1 MDRNVESHF
10 QELPKAKVQRSI
22 FRQPHDIKT
31 SFNAGELIPFLCKEV
46 LPGDTFQPVTA
57 KVVRCQTMLTPIMD
71 NMYLDTYY
79 FFVPNRIIWKHWN
92 EFCGENTK
100 SAWAP
105 ETKYK
110 IPAIKPILWRP
121 YKDVDPA
128 GGVDDTSVEKFSGV
142 TSPTGIC
149 GFPQYSIG
157 DYLGYPTKIGA
168 DTGDIGKEGDHWKDT
183 TVRFSALPFRAY
195 AKVCDHFFR
204 DENITDPLLIPDDDG
219 DVTCATMDTN
229 YISGVALGG
238 KPFKVSKYHDYFTS
252 CLPAAQKG
260 DPVSIP
266 ISVDF
271 NIPMSPVVT
280 SKYIN
285 MNYSSPDAPAV
296 SNNLYNPSGVGV
308 PLVLSGLRG
317 LHDSAGNS
325 WVVPDGRKVG
335 ALNRDHNSTPLETM
349 RDDDASA
356 GAVSGGQIPSNWQF
370 AKYSDA
376 VLSFEGIDHTLPVP
390 LNLVALG
397 QTGSAESTSFD
408 INQFRLAYV
417 TQCFLERL
425 ARGGSRYGELIL
437 SLFGVSNPDSRLQD
451 PEYLGGN
458 RCPIEVEEVV
468 NTAQTSQDFLGDV
481 GAKCQTNDVHADFI
495 KSFTEHG
502 ILLGLM
508 CIRYDHSY
516 CQGINRSFTRE
527 DFLDFY
533 NPVFA
538 NLGEMPVY
546 KHQMYASPSTLTA
559 DEKGIPP
566 VFGYQE
572 AWADYRFSP
581 NLCTAEM
588 RPNADQTLSQW
599 HLAEVYDKPP
609 TLSDEW
615 IREDAKVIDR
625 VIAVDS
631 SVANQF
637 WADIFVQLTV
647 TRAMPMFSI
656 PGLEPR
662 F

>member
-22 FRQPHDIKT
+22 FRQPHDVKT

-46 LPGDTFQPVTA
+46 LPGDTFQAVTA

-79 FFVPNRIIWKHWN
+79 FFVPYRIIWKHWK

-105 ETKYK
+105 TTKYK
-110 IPAIKPILWRP
+110 IPAIKPILWRA

-128 GGVDDTSVEKFSGV
+128 GGVDDTAVEKFSGV
-142 TSPTGIC
+142 SAPTGIC

-168 DTGDIGKEGDHWKDT
+168 DTGEIGKEGEHWKYT

-204 DENITDPLLIPDDDG
+204 DENVTDPLLIPDDDG
-219 DVTCATMDTN
+219 DVTCATMDTS
-229 YISGVALGG
+229 YVSGVALAG

-252 CLPAAQKG
+252 CLPSAQKG

-266 ISVDF
+266 LDGVAVPLPTISW
-271 NIPMSPVVT
+271 IPDLSDHGMST
-280 SKYIN
+280 
-285 MNYSSPDAPAV
+285 
-296 SNNLYNPSGVGV
+296 
-308 PLVLSGLRG
+308 PLVLTRVTVPTTEEGEVSDSDIKTAGTLGAFPNPQTSGVKPAKEALDTNVTFNKG
-317 LHDSAGNS
+317 LTLGSPVGR
-325 WVVPDGRKVG
+325 VPDMDSFVPY
-335 ALNRDHNSTPLETM
+335 A
-349 RDDDASA
+349 
-356 GAVSGGQIPSNWQF
+356 F
-370 AKYSDA
+370 A
-376 VLSFEGIDHTLPVP
+376 
-390 LNLVALG
+390 NLGV
-397 QTGSAESTSFD
+397 QSSME
-408 INQFRLAYV
+408 INAFRLAYV

-425 ARGGSRYGELIL
+425 ARGGSRYGELVL

-458 RCPIEVEEVV
+458 RCPIQVEEVV

-481 GAKCQTNDVHADFI
+481 GAKCQTNDVNSDFI

-508 CIRYDHSY
+508 CVRYDHSY

-538 NLGEMPVY
+538 NLGEMPVF
-546 KHQMYASPSTLTA
+546 KHQLYASPSTLTA
-559 DEKGIPP
+559 DPKGIPP

>member
-22 FRQPHDIKT
+22 FRQPHDVKT

-79 FFVPNRIIWKHWN
+79 FFVPNRIIWSHWK
-92 EFCGENTK
+92 EFCGENTQ

-105 ETKYK
+105 TTKYK
-110 IPAIKPILWRP
+110 IPAIKPILWRE
-121 YKDVDPA
+121 YKDSDPA
-128 GGVDDTSVEKFSGV
+128 GGVDDTSVEKFKDV
-142 TSPTGIC
+142 TAPTGIC

-168 DTGDIGKEGDHWKDT
+168 DSGVIGNEGDHWKDT

-204 DENITDPLLIPDDDG
+204 DENLTDPLLIPDDDG
-219 DVTCATMDTN
+219 DVTCATMDTS
-229 YISGVALGG
+229 YVSGVARGG

-252 CLPAAQKG
+252 CLPSAQKG

-266 ISVDF
+266 IDVPAFAGGNFPVTTNNNYTLPDMPV
-271 NIPMSPVVT
+271 IPMYFGTAYGVSSDPANFVPGTLQALTKSNSNNNAQFVNRGYSGNYPVVP
-280 SKYIN
+280 IN
-285 MNYSSPDAPAV
+285 
-296 SNNLYNPSGVGV
+296 
-308 PLVLSGLRG
+308 
-317 LHDSAGNS
+317 
-325 WVVPDGRKVG
+325 
-335 ALNRDHNSTPLETM
+335 LET
-349 RDDDASA
+349 
-356 GAVSGGQIPSNWQF
+356 VIPHMDPINQ
-370 AKYSDA
+370 A
-376 VLSFEGIDHTLPVP
+376 
-390 LNLVALG
+390 
-397 QTGSAESTSFD
+397 SFD

-417 TQCFLERL
+417 TQAFLERL
-425 ARGGSRYGELIL
+425 ARGGSRYGELVL

-458 RCPIEVEEVV
+458 RCPIQVEEIV

-546 KHQMYASPSTLTA
+546 KHQLYASPSTLTA

-599 HLAEVYDKPP
+599 HLAEVYDTPP

-625 VIAVDS
+625 VIAVSS

>member
-22 FRQPHDIKT
+22 FHQPHDVKT

-46 LPGDTFQPVTA
+46 LPGDTFQAVSA

-92 EFCGENTK
+92 EFCGENTQ
-100 SAWAP
+100 SPWAP
-105 ETKYK
+105 TTQYK
-110 IPAIKPILWRP
+110 IPAIKPILWRA
-121 YKDVDPA
+121 YKDTDPA
-128 GGVDDTSVEKFSGV
+128 GGVDDTKVEKFAGV
-142 TSPTGIC
+142 TAPTGIC

-157 DYLGYPTKIGA
+157 DYFGYPTKIGA
-168 DTGDIGKEGDHWKDT
+168 DTGVIGKEGDHWKDT

-204 DENITDPLLIPDDDG
+204 DENLSDPLLIPDDDG
-219 DVTCATMDTN
+219 DVTCATMDTS
-229 YISGVALGG
+229 YVSGVALGG
-238 KPFKVSKYHDYFTS
+238 KPFRVSKYHDYFTS

-260 DPVSIP
+260 DPVQIP
-266 ISVDF
+266 IDVSLDV
-271 NIPMSPVVT
+271 PMMPVVT
-280 SKYIN
+280 SRFVNSQFNSPTTRPDGVTPGSPSNVVAPLFFSGIN
-285 MNYSSPDAPAV
+285 RLTRSSDGKSSWTISFPEKA
-296 SNNLYNPSGVGV
+296 VGV
-308 PLVLSGLRG
+308 S
-317 LHDSAGNS
+317 
-325 WVVPDGRKVG
+325 
-335 ALNRDHNSTPLETM
+335 
-349 RDDDASA
+349 
-356 GAVSGGQIPSNWQF
+356 
-370 AKYSDA
+370 SD
-376 VLSFEGIDHTLPVP
+376 VTKDHTYTGNPLSAISEDGSVLTYFDPTAVDPSSGKYPSVP

-397 QTGSAESTSFD
+397 NHVSAAADSID

-417 TQCFLERL
+417 TQCFLEKL
-425 ARGGSRYGELIL
+425 ARGGSRYGELVL

-451 PEYLGGN
+451 PEYLGGS

-481 GAKCQTNDVHADFI
+481 GAKCQTNDVHSDFI

-546 KHQMYASPSTLTA
+546 KHQLYASPSTLTA
-559 DEKGIPP
+559 DDKGIPP

-588 RPNADQTLSQW
+588 RPNADQTLAQW

-631 SVANQF
+631 SYLYQ
-637 WADIFVQLTV
+637 IQ
-647 TRAMPMFSI
+647 
-656 PGLEPR
+656 
-662 F
+662 

>member
-22 FRQPHDIKT
+22 FRQPHDVKT

-46 LPGDTFQPVTA
+46 LPGDTFQAVSA

-92 EFCGENTK
+92 EFCGENTQ
-100 SAWAP
+100 SPWAP
-105 ETKYK
+105 TTKYK
-110 IPAIKPILWRP
+110 IPAIKPILWRA
-121 YKDVDPA
+121 YKNADPA
-128 GGVDDTSVEKFSGV
+128 GGADDTKVEKFSGV
-142 TSPTGIC
+142 TAPTGIC

-157 DYLGYPTKIGA
+157 DYMGYPTKIGA
-168 DTGDIGKEGDHWKDT
+168 DTGVIGKVGDHWKDT

-204 DENITDPLLIPDDDG
+204 DENLTDPLLIPDDDA
-219 DVTCATMDTN
+219 DVTCATMDTS
-229 YISGVALGG
+229 YVSGVALGG

-260 DPVSIP
+260 DPVQIP
-266 ISVDF
+266 IDLPAFGGTFPVSTSANKVLPDSAIYPMYLGINLDDSGTGTF
-271 NIPMSPVVT
+271 NPTKVEYLGKTKS
-280 SKYIN
+280 
-285 MNYSSPDAPAV
+285 
-296 SNNLYNPSGVGV
+296 SNNAQIEPMQKDI
-308 PLVLSGLRG
+308 
-317 LHDSAGNS
+317 H
-325 WVVPDGRKVG
+325 
-335 ALNRDHNSTPLETM
+335 
-349 RDDDASA
+349 
-356 GAVSGGQIPSNWQF
+356 AVAPI
-370 AKYSDA
+370 
-376 VLSFEGIDHTLPVP
+376 
-390 LNLVALG
+390 NLVTTIPDNMP
-397 QTGSAESTSFD
+397 QQVSFD

-425 ARGGSRYGELIL
+425 ARGGSRYGELVL

-451 PEYLGGN
+451 PEYLGGS
-458 RCPIEVEEVV
+458 RCPIQVEEVV

-481 GAKCQTNDVHADFI
+481 GAKCQTNDVHSDFI

-546 KHQMYASPSTLTA
+546 KHQLYASPSTLTA
-559 DEKGIPP
+559 DDKGIPP

-581 NLCTAEM
+581 NLCTGEM
-588 RPNADQTLSQW
+588 RPNADQTLAQW

-647 TRAMPMFSI
+647 TRPMPMFSI
-656 PGLEPR
+656 PGLESR

>member
-1 MDRNVESHF
+1 MIIIDRNVESHF

-22 FRQPHDIKT
+22 FRQPYDVKT

-46 LPGDTFQPVTA
+46 LPGDTFQCVTA

-92 EFCGENTK
+92 EFCGENTQ

-105 ETKYK
+105 SIKYK
-110 IPAIKPILWRP
+110 IPAIKPILWRE
-121 YKDVDPA
+121 YRDVDPA
-128 GGVDDTSVEKFSGV
+128 GGVDDTSVEKFKGV
-142 TSPTGIC
+142 TAPTGIC

-168 DTGDIGKEGDHWKDT
+168 DTGEIGKVGDHWKDT
-183 TVRFSALPFRAY
+183 NVRFSALPFRAY

-204 DENITDPLLIPDDDG
+204 DENVTDPLLIPDDDG
-219 DVTCATMDTN
+219 DVTCATLRDP

-238 KPFKVSKYHDYFTS
+238 NPFKVSKYHDYFTS
-252 CLPAAQKG
+252 CLPSAQKG
-260 DPVSIP
+260 DPVGIP
-266 ISVDF
+266 IDVPGFSGGTF
-271 NIPMSPVVT
+271 PVTTGYAV
-280 SKYIN
+280 N
-285 MNYSSPDAPAV
+285 HPD
-296 SNNLYNPSGVGV
+296 SFY
-308 PLVLSGLRG
+308 PLVFTTGNP
-317 LHDSAGNS
+317 SAGNDGIVHGDWS
-325 WVVPDGRKVG
+325 SVPSVSKVG
-335 ALNRDHNSTPLETM
+335 YGVPTVWDNNTKQITNLDFVAHQ
-349 RDDDASA
+349 DASKFTGQA
-356 GAVSGGQIPSNWQF
+356 GVVAPANLQTTIPSYGDGTEVTF
-370 AKYSDA
+370 S
-376 VLSFEGIDHTLPVP
+376 
-390 LNLVALG
+390 
-397 QTGSAESTSFD
+397 
-408 INQFRLAYV
+408 INEFRLAYV

-425 ARGGSRYGELIL
+425 ARGGSRYGELVL

-458 RCPIEVEEVV
+458 RCPIQVEEIV
-468 NTAQTSQDFLGDV
+468 NTAQTGQDFLGDV

-502 ILLGLM
+502 LLLGLM
-508 CIRYDHSY
+508 CVRYDHSY

-546 KHQMYASPSTLTA
+546 KHQLYASPSTLTV

-581 NLCTAEM
+581 NLCTGEM

-599 HLAEVYDKPP
+599 HLAEVYDRPP

-615 IREDAKVIDR
+615 IREDANLVDR
-625 VIAVDS
+625 VLAVS
-631 SVANQF
+631 SDYTNQF

>member
-10 QELPKAKVQRSI
+10 QQLPKAKVQRSI

-79 FFVPNRIIWKHWN
+79 FFVPNRIIWNHWK
-92 EFCGENTK
+92 EFCGENTQ

-105 ETKYK
+105 TTKYK
-110 IPAIKPILWRP
+110 IPAIKPILWRE

-128 GGVDDTSVEKFSGV
+128 GGVDDTAVEKFKGV
-142 TSPTGIC
+142 TAPTGIC

-168 DTGDIGKEGDHWKDT
+168 DTGEIGKEGDHWKDT

-204 DENITDPLLIPDDDG
+204 DENLTDPLLIPDDDA
-219 DVTCATMDTN
+219 DVTCATMDTS
-229 YISGVALGG
+229 YVSGVALGG

-252 CLPAAQKG
+252 CLPSAQKG
-260 DPVSIP
+260 DPVQIP
-266 ISVDF
+266 LDGVAVPLSKISWLPNAD
-271 NIPMSPVVT
+271 SEH
-280 SKYIN
+280 
-285 MNYSSPDAPAV
+285 NYQTT
-296 SNNLYNPSGVGV
+296 
-308 PLVLSGLRG
+308 PLVLTPVNAPRSGYPPVYQPVTTSGTFVGLRG
-317 LHDSAGNS
+317 SSANS
-325 WVVPDGRKVG
+325 VDLVLDESINKGLSIDEPVRVESGDEIPLAFANLGV
-335 ALNRDHNSTPLETM
+335 NSSM
-349 RDDDASA
+349 
-356 GAVSGGQIPSNWQF
+356 
-370 AKYSDA
+370 
-376 VLSFEGIDHTLPVP
+376 
-390 LNLVALG
+390 
-397 QTGSAESTSFD
+397 D

-425 ARGGSRYGELIL
+425 ASGGSRYGELVL

-458 RCPIEVEEVV
+458 RCPIQVEEVV
-468 NTAQTSQDFLGDV
+468 NTAQTGEDFLGDV

-546 KHQMYASPSTLTA
+546 KHQLYASPSTLTA

-588 RPNADQTLSQW
+588 RPNADQTLAQW

>member
-79 FFVPNRIIWKHWN
+79 FFVPNRIIWKHWK
-92 EFCGENTK
+92 EFCGENTQ

-105 ETKYK
+105 TTKYK
-110 IPAIKPILWRP
+110 IPAIKPILWRD
-121 YKDVDPA
+121 YVAADPS
-128 GGVDDTSVEKFSGV
+128 GGVDDSAVEKFKGV
-142 TSPTGIC
+142 TAPTGIC

-157 DYLGYPTKIGA
+157 DYLGFPTKIGA
-168 DTGDIGKEGDHWKDT
+168 DTGTIGKESDHWKDT

-195 AKVCDHFFR
+195 AKVADHFFR
-204 DENITDPLLIPDDDG
+204 DENVTDPLLIPDDDG
-219 DVTCATMDTN
+219 DVTCATMSDN
-229 YISGVALGG
+229 YVSAVALGG

-260 DPVSIP
+260 DPVQIPIDVKFEIPMLPVTTSKFVNSRLDSPSALADGKTPYTPSGSISPLFMAPINTLTQLDGVDKSWYQDTGVNVSGVATQTVADRAFHAFPIEQVGSGNEIRSYDDVASIP
-266 ISVDF
+266 H
-271 NIPMSPVVT
+271 
-280 SKYIN
+280 
-285 MNYSSPDAPAV
+285 SS
-296 SNNLYNPSGVGV
+296 SSYYPS
-308 PLVLSGLRG
+308 
-317 LHDSAGNS
+317 
-325 WVVPDGRKVG
+325 
-335 ALNRDHNSTPLETM
+335 
-349 RDDDASA
+349 
-356 GAVSGGQIPSNWQF
+356 
-370 AKYSDA
+370 
-376 VLSFEGIDHTLPVP
+376 VP
-390 LNLVALG
+390 LNLVAHG
-397 QTGSAESTSFD
+397 GTSFAGADSFD

-425 ARGGSRYGELIL
+425 ARGGSRYGELVL

-458 RCPIEVEEVV
+458 RCPIQVQEVV

-559 DEKGIPP
+559 DDKGIPP

-581 NLCTAEM
+581 NMCTAEM
-588 RPNADQTLSQW
+588 RPNADNTLSQW
-599 HLAEVYDKPP
+599 HLAETYDKPP

-625 VIAVDS
+625 VIAVSS
-631 SVANQF
+631 SVSNQF

>member
-79 FFVPNRIIWKHWN
+79 FFVPNRIIWKHWK
-92 EFCGENTK
+92 EFCGENTQ

-105 ETKYK
+105 TTKYK
-110 IPAIKPILWRP
+110 IPAIKPILWRD
-121 YKDVDPA
+121 YVAADPS
-128 GGVDDTSVEKFSGV
+128 GGVDDSAVEKFKGV
-142 TSPTGIC
+142 TTPTGIC

-168 DTGDIGKEGDHWKDT
+168 DTGTIGKEGDHWKDT
-183 TVRFSALPFRAY
+183 SVRFSALPFRAY
-195 AKVCDHFFR
+195 AKVADHFFR
-204 DENITDPLLIPDDDG
+204 DENVTDPLLIPDDDG
-219 DVTCATMDTN
+219 DVTCATMDDN
-229 YISGVALGG
+229 YVSAVALGG

-260 DPVSIP
+260 DPVSLP
-266 ISVDF
+266 IDG
-271 NIPMSPVVT
+271 PVVPFDSVLYAPSGSGQT
-280 SKYIN
+280 
-285 MNYSSPDAPAV
+285 PPAV
-296 SNNLYNPSGVGV
+296 MFGQLILRDNMATSAWGTGVLPSEFGLDGYHVGNTPSGATYAGYY
-308 PLVLSGLRG
+308 PLFRG
-317 LHDSAGNS
+317 ANS
-325 WVVPDGRKVG
+325 SKLDEVNKGDAVERR
-335 ALNRDHNSTPLETM
+335 LNPVI
-349 RDDDASA
+349 ASA
-356 GAVSGGQIPSNWQF
+356 EDPGTIGVGGGRSIF
-370 AKYSDA
+370 
-376 VLSFEGIDHTLPVP
+376 PV
-390 LNLVALG
+390 NLGVNA
-397 QTGSAESTSFD
+397 SFD

-425 ARGGSRYGELIL
+425 ARGGSRYGELVL

-458 RCPIEVEEVV
+458 RVPIQVQEVV

-481 GAKCQTNDVHADFI
+481 GAKCQTTDVHSDFI

-546 KHQMYASPSTLTA
+546 KHQMYASPSTLTV

-588 RPNADQTLSQW
+588 RPNADNTLSQW
-599 HLAEVYDKPP
+599 HLAETYDKPP

-615 IREDAKVIDR
+615 IREDARVIDR
-625 VIAVDS
+625 VIAVS
-631 SVANQF
+631 SQVSNQF

>member
-22 FRQPHDIKT
+22 FRQPHDVKT

-79 FFVPNRIIWKHWN
+79 FFVPNRIIWKHWK
-92 EFCGENTK
+92 EFCGENTQ

-110 IPAIKPILWRP
+110 IPAIKPILWRA

-142 TSPTGIC
+142 TAPTGIC

-168 DTGDIGKEGDHWKDT
+168 DTGEIGKEGDHWKDT

-271 NIPMSPVVT
+271 NVPMSPVIT
-280 SKYIN
+280 SQYVNNVPGFSSPSLPANFKNLYSASGNGVPTVFSHLSDATKKDDGTWVFDSNDHDYSLIRGSN
-285 MNYSSPDAPAV
+285 NQASYLAPNNQLITEDGKVSTAYTFSSPD
-296 SNNLYNPSGVGV
+296 
-308 PLVLSGLRG
+308 
-317 LHDSAGNS
+317 
-325 WVVPDGRKVG
+325 G
-335 ALNRDHNSTPLETM
+335 AKQPW
-349 RDDDASA
+349 
-356 GAVSGGQIPSNWQF
+356 VSGQYP
-370 AKYSDA
+370 
-376 VLSFEGIDHTLPVP
+376 VVP
-390 LNLVALG
+390 LNLVSLG
-397 QTGSAESTSFD
+397 GNATAESTSFD

-458 RCPIEVEEVV
+458 RCPIQVEEVV
-468 NTAQTSQDFLGDV
+468 NTAQTSKDFLGDV

-546 KHQMYASPSTLTA
+546 KHQLYASPSTLTA

>member
-1 MDRNVESHF
+1 M
-10 QELPKAKVQRSI
+10 
-22 FRQPHDIKT
+22 
-31 SFNAGELIPFLCKEV
+31 IPFLCKEV

-92 EFCGENTK
+92 EFCGENTQ

-105 ETKYK
+105 TTKYK
-110 IPAIKPILWRP
+110 IPAIKPILWRE

-128 GGVDDTSVEKFSGV
+128 GGVDDTAVENFKGV
-142 TSPTGIC
+142 TNPTGIC

-168 DTGDIGKEGDHWKDT
+168 DTGTIGMEGEHWKDT

-204 DENITDPLLIPDDDG
+204 DENLTDPLLIPDDDG
-219 DVTCATMDTN
+219 DVTCATMDAS
-229 YISGVALGG
+229 YISGVARGG

-252 CLPAAQKG
+252 CLPSAQKG

-266 ISVDF
+266 IDVPTFAGGSFPVTTYS
-271 NIPMSPVVT
+271 NYNLPQTPRIPLYFGTTYGVSSDPANFIPTVLQALTKDDGSDNAQFVSRGYSGNYPT
-280 SKYIN
+280 VPIN
-285 MNYSSPDAPAV
+285 LRTEIPAMD
-296 SNNLYNPSGVGV
+296 P
-308 PLVLSGLRG
+308 
-317 LHDSAGNS
+317 
-325 WVVPDGRKVG
+325 
-335 ALNRDHNSTPLETM
+335 
-349 RDDDASA
+349 
-356 GAVSGGQIPSNWQF
+356 
-370 AKYSDA
+370 
-376 VLSFEGIDHTLPVP
+376 
-390 LNLVALG
+390 
-397 QTGSAESTSFD
+397 SAEVSFD

-425 ARGGSRYGELIL
+425 ARGGSRYGELVL

-458 RCPIEVEEVV
+458 RCPIQVEEVV
-468 NTAQTSQDFLGDV
+468 NTAQTGQDFLGDV
-481 GAKCQTNDVHADFI
+481 GAKCQTNDVHSDFI

-538 NLGEMPVY
+538 NLGAAITRSITL
-546 KHQMYASPSTLTA
+546 ASSRIHSS
-559 DEKGIPP
+559 DKVG
-566 VFGYQE
+566 G
-572 AWADYRFSP
+572 
-581 NLCTAEM
+581 
-588 RPNADQTLSQW
+588 LS
-599 HLAEVYDKPP
+599 
-609 TLSDEW
+609 
-615 IREDAKVIDR
+615 
-625 VIAVDS
+625 
-631 SVANQF
+631 
-637 WADIFVQLTV
+637 
-647 TRAMPMFSI
+647 
-656 PGLEPR
+656 
-662 F
+662 

>member
-79 FFVPNRIIWKHWN
+79 FFVPNRIIWKHWK
-92 EFCGENTK
+92 EFCGENTQ

-105 ETKYK
+105 TTKYK
-110 IPAIKPILWRP
+110 IPAIKPILWRD
-121 YKDVDPA
+121 YVAVDPS
-128 GGVDDTSVEKFSGV
+128 GGVDDTAVEKFVGV
-142 TSPTGIC
+142 TTPNGIC

-168 DTGDIGKEGDHWKDT
+168 DTGTIGKEGDHWKDT

-195 AKVCDHFFR
+195 AKVVDHFFR
-204 DENITDPLLIPDDDG
+204 DENVTDPLLIPDDDG
-219 DVTCATMDTN
+219 DVTCATMDDN
-229 YISGVALGG
+229 YVSAVALGG

-260 DPVSIP
+260 DPVSLPIDAPVVPFDNVLYAPSGSGSPDIP
-266 ISVDF
+266 AVMFGQLIQRDNMIATAFGTGLLPAELGLDGYHVGNTPSGTQYAGYWPLFRGASSSKLDEVEVGDSVDRKL
-271 NIPMSPVVT
+271 NPV
-280 SKYIN
+280 I
-285 MNYSSPDAPAV
+285 A
-296 SNNLYNPSGVGV
+296 SNEDPGTIGVG
-308 PLVLSGLRG
+308 
-317 LHDSAGNS
+317 AGKS
-325 WVVPDGRKVG
+325 
-335 ALNRDHNSTPLETM
+335 
-349 RDDDASA
+349 
-356 GAVSGGQIPSNWQF
+356 IF
-370 AKYSDA
+370 
-376 VLSFEGIDHTLPVP
+376 PV
-390 LNLVALG
+390 NLGVNA
-397 QTGSAESTSFD
+397 SFD

-425 ARGGSRYGELIL
+425 ARGGSRYGELVL

-458 RCPIEVEEVV
+458 RCPIQVEEVV

-559 DEKGIPP
+559 DKKGIPP

-581 NLCTAEM
+581 NMCTAEM
-588 RPNADQTLSQW
+588 RPNADNTLSQW
-599 HLAEVYDKPP
+599 HLAETYDKPP

-625 VIAVDS
+625 VIAVSS
-631 SVANQF
+631 SVSNQF

>member
-79 FFVPNRIIWKHWN
+79 FFVPNRIIWKHWK
-92 EFCGENTK
+92 EFCGENTQ

-105 ETKYK
+105 TTKYK
-110 IPAIKPILWRP
+110 IPAIKPILWRA
-121 YKDVDPA
+121 YKDADPA
-128 GGVDDTSVEKFSGV
+128 GGVDDTNIEKFSGV
-142 TSPTGIC
+142 SAPTGVC

-168 DTGDIGKEGDHWKDT
+168 DTGEIGKEGDHWKDT
-183 TVRFSALPFRAY
+183 SVRFSALPFRAY

-204 DENITDPLLIPDDDG
+204 DENLTDPLLIPDDDA

-229 YISGVALGG
+229 FVSGVALGG
-238 KPFKVSKYHDYFTS
+238 APFKVSKYHDYFTS
-252 CLPAAQKG
+252 CLPSAQKG
-260 DPVSIP
+260 DPVNIP
-266 ISVDF
+266 ISVDL

-280 SKYIN
+280 SKFIN
-285 MNYSSPDAPAV
+285 PNYSSPDKPANF
-296 SNNLYNPSGVGV
+296 SNLYSPSGVAS
-308 PLVLSGLRG
+308 PLLYSKL
-317 LHDSAGNS
+317 
-325 WVVPDGRKVG
+325 
-335 ALNRDHNSTPLETM
+335 
-349 RDDDASA
+349 DDASHTGSDWTFPDNVKSYVVGVQGDGDHTMVYSDPQPSA
-356 GAVSGGQIPSNWQF
+356 NGEVPSSFQYSNPSSAVFSGGRHSI
-370 AKYSDA
+370 
-376 VLSFEGIDHTLPVP
+376 VP
-390 LNLVALG
+390 LNLVSLG
-397 QTGSAESTSFD
+397 RTASAESTSFD

-425 ARGGSRYGELIL
+425 ARGGSRYGELVL

-458 RCPIEVEEVV
+458 RCPIQVQEVV
-468 NTAQTSQDFLGDV
+468 NTAQTGADFLGDV
-481 GAKCQTNDVHADFI
+481 GAKCQTNDVHSDFI

-546 KHQMYASPSTLTA
+546 KHQLYASPSTLMA
-559 DEKGIPP
+559 DDKGIPP

-615 IREDAKVIDR
+615 IREDSKIVDR
-625 VIAVDS
+625 VLAVS
-631 SVANQF
+631 SDVANQF

>member
-1 MDRNVESHF
+1 MDKNVESHF
-10 QELPKAKVQRSI
+10 QQLPKAKVQRSI

-46 LPGDTFQPVTA
+46 LPGDTFQPITA

-79 FFVPNRIIWKHWN
+79 FFVPNRIIWNHWN
-92 EFCGENTK
+92 EFCGENTQ
-100 SAWAP
+100 SPWAP
-105 ETKYK
+105 TTKYK
-110 IPAIKPILWRP
+110 IPAIKPILWRE
-121 YKDVDPA
+121 YKNADPA
-128 GGVDDTSVEKFSGV
+128 GGVDDTAIENFAGV
-142 TSPTGIC
+142 SSPTGVC

-168 DTGDIGKEGDHWKDT
+168 DTGTIGKEGDHWKDT

-195 AKVCDHFFR
+195 AKVCNHFFR
-204 DENITDPLLIPDDDG
+204 DENLTDPLLIPDDDG
-219 DVTCATMDTN
+219 DVTCATMDTS
-229 YISGVALGG
+229 YVSGVALGG

-252 CLPAAQKG
+252 CLPSAQKG

-266 ISVDF
+266 ISVDLD
-271 NIPMSPVVT
+271 IPMSPVVT
-280 SKYIN
+280 TDVIN
-285 MNYSSPDAPAV
+285 PATNYS
-296 SNNLYNPSGVGV
+296 PSGNGV
-308 PLVLSGLRG
+308 PLVFSALTQFEKN
-317 LHDSAGNS
+317 SAGEWNLKDGAYVNEFLTDIS
-325 WVVPDGRKVG
+325 NQNYCTTSDETVSNGKVPNDWQYFAPDSVPVDTN
-335 ALNRDHNSTPLETM
+335 LPTM
-349 RDDDASA
+349 
-356 GAVSGGQIPSNWQF
+356 
-370 AKYSDA
+370 
-376 VLSFEGIDHTLPVP
+376 PV
-390 LNLVALG
+390 NLVSLG
-397 QTGSAESTSFD
+397 GSASAESYSFD

-425 ARGGSRYGELIL
+425 ARGGSRYGELVL

-458 RCPIEVEEVV
+458 RCPIQVEEVV
-468 NTAQTSQDFLGDV
+468 NTAQTGQDFLGDV
-481 GAKCQTNDVHADFI
+481 GAKCQTNDVHYDFI

-546 KHQMYASPSTLTA
+546 KHQLYASPSTLTA

-581 NLCTAEM
+581 NLCTGEM
-588 RPNADQTLSQW
+588 RPNADQTLAQW

>member
-79 FFVPNRIIWKHWN
+79 FFVPNRIIWNHWN
-92 EFCGENTK
+92 EFCGENTQ

-105 ETKYK
+105 TTKYK
-110 IPAIKPILWRP
+110 IPAIKPILWRE

-128 GGVDDTSVEKFSGV
+128 GGVDDTSVEKFTGV
-142 TSPTGIC
+142 TTPTGIC

-168 DTGDIGKEGDHWKDT
+168 DTGVIGKEGDHWKDT

-204 DENITDPLLIPDDDG
+204 DENLTDPLLIPDDDG
-219 DVTCATMDTN
+219 DVTCATMDTS

-260 DPVSIP
+260 DPVGIP
-266 ISVDF
+266 IDVPVFAGGTFSVTTDAKNTVGGVHYPLMGVASPDNTVFDPKIPSEVNFSASSPQFVKRGSGSSLSSPTAVNGSAWYPTNLITEIPGPEGGTSSEVSF
-271 NIPMSPVVT
+271 NI
-280 SKYIN
+280 N
-285 MNYSSPDAPAV
+285 
-296 SNNLYNPSGVGV
+296 
-308 PLVLSGLRG
+308 
-317 LHDSAGNS
+317 
-325 WVVPDGRKVG
+325 
-335 ALNRDHNSTPLETM
+335 E
-349 RDDDASA
+349 
-356 GAVSGGQIPSNWQF
+356 
-370 AKYSDA
+370 
-376 VLSFEGIDHTLPVP
+376 
-390 LNLVALG
+390 
-397 QTGSAESTSFD
+397 
-408 INQFRLAYV
+408 FRLAYV

-458 RCPIEVEEVV
+458 RCPIQVEEVV

-546 KHQMYASPSTLTA
+546 KHQLYASPSTLTA

-588 RPNADQTLSQW
+588 RPNADQTLAQW

>member
-22 FRQPHDIKT
+22 FRQPHDVKT
-31 SFNAGELIPFLCKEV
+31 SFNAGELVPFLCKEV
-46 LPGDTFQPVTA
+46 LPGDTFQVVTA

-92 EFCGENTK
+92 EFCGENTQ

-105 ETKYK
+105 TTKYK
-110 IPAIKPILWRP
+110 IPAIKPILWRA

-128 GGVDDTSVEKFSGV
+128 GGVDDTSVEKFKGV
-142 TSPTGIC
+142 TQPTGIC

-168 DTGDIGKEGDHWKDT
+168 DSGTIGKEGDHWKDT
-183 TVRFSALPFRAY
+183 SVRFSALPFRAY

-204 DENITDPLLIPDDDG
+204 DENVSDPLLIPDDDG
-219 DVTCATMDTN
+219 DVTCATMDTS
-229 YISGVALGG
+229 YVSGVALGG
-238 KPFKVSKYHDYFTS
+238 RPFKVSKYHDYFTS
-252 CLPAAQKG
+252 CLPSAQRG
-260 DPVSIP
+260 DPVGIP
-266 ISVDF
+266 ID
-271 NIPMSPVVT
+271 IPMFAGGTFPVT
-280 SKYIN
+280 TGSN
-285 MNYSSPDAPAV
+285 TTLPSSA
-296 SNNLYNPSGVGV
+296 Y
-308 PLVLSGLRG
+308 PLVFGFTDNISVSDFSNVSKKSLISDRSGIT
-317 LHDSAGNS
+317 S
-325 WVVPDGRKVG
+325 
-335 ALNRDHNSTPLETM
+335 STT
-349 RDDDASA
+349 
-356 GAVSGGQIPSNWQF
+356 SGIRPAQMTFDPSSSTHF
-370 AKYSDA
+370 A
-376 VLSFEGIDHTLPVP
+376 TP
-390 LNLVALG
+390 LNLETTIPPQDGVSSEGAQVNFTVNEL
-397 QTGSAESTSFD
+397 
-408 INQFRLAYV
+408 RLAYV

-458 RCPIEVEEVV
+458 RCPILVEEVV
-468 NTAQTSQDFLGDV
+468 NTAQTAQDFLGDV
-481 GAKCQTNDVHADFI
+481 GAKCQTNDVNTSFI

-502 ILLGLM
+502 LLLGLM

-546 KHQMYASPSTLTA
+546 KHQLYASPSTLTA
-559 DEKGIPP
+559 DEHGIPP

-581 NLCTAEM
+581 NLCTGEM
-588 RPNADQTLSQW
+588 RPNADQTLAQW
-599 HLAEVYDKPP
+599 HLAEVYNKPP

-625 VIAVDS
+625 VIAVS
-631 SVANQF
+631 SDIANQF
-637 WADIFVQLTV
+637 WADIFVQLIV

-662 F
+662 L

>member
-79 FFVPNRIIWKHWN
+79 FFVPNRIIWNHWK

-100 SAWAP
+100 SPWAP
-105 ETKYK
+105 TTKYK
-110 IPAIKPILWRP
+110 IPAIKPILWRA

-128 GGVDDTSVEKFSGV
+128 GGVDDTSIEKFNGV
-142 TSPTGIC
+142 TAPTGIC

-168 DTGDIGKEGDHWKDT
+168 DTGEIGKEGEHWKDT
-183 TVRFSALPFRAY
+183 SVRFSALPFRAY

-204 DENITDPLLIPDDDG
+204 DENLTDPLLIPDDDA
-219 DVTCATMDTN
+219 DVTCAPMDTS
-229 YISGVALGG
+229 YVSGVALGG

-252 CLPAAQKG
+252 CLPSAQKG
-260 DPVSIP
+260 DPVGIP
-266 ISVDF
+266 IDIPGF
-271 NIPMSPVVT
+271 NGGTFPVTT
-280 SKYIN
+280 SKEYTKP
-285 MNYSSPDAPAV
+285 SSASPLIFSSTATAPLPDEANLL
-296 SNNLYNPSGVGV
+296 SNFWSIHHNDSGSIQGC
-308 PLVLSGLRG
+308 SGSS
-317 LHDSAGNS
+317 SAC
-325 WVVPDGRKVG
+325 
-335 ALNRDHNSTPLETM
+335 
-349 RDDDASA
+349 
-356 GAVSGGQIPSNWQF
+356 
-370 AKYSDA
+370 Y
-376 VLSFEGIDHTLPVP
+376 P
-390 LNLVALG
+390 LNLVTDIPPQPD
-397 QTGSAESTSFD
+397 QTTDSINFT

-425 ARGGSRYGELIL
+425 ARGGSRYGELVL

-458 RCPIEVEEVV
+458 RCPIQVEEVV
-468 NTAQTSQDFLGDV
+468 NTAQTGQDFLGDV
-481 GAKCQTNDVHADFI
+481 GAKCQTNDVHSDFI

-546 KHQMYASPSTLTA
+546 KHQLYASPSTLMA

-588 RPNADQTLSQW
+588 RPNADQTLAQW

>member
-22 FRQPHDIKT
+22 FRQPHDVKT

-46 LPGDTFQPVTA
+46 LPGDTFQAVTA

-79 FFVPNRIIWKHWN
+79 FFVPNRIIWKHWK

-105 ETKYK
+105 TTKYK
-110 IPAIKPILWRP
+110 IPAIKPILWRA
-121 YKDVDPA
+121 YQDADPA
-128 GGVDDTSVEKFSGV
+128 GGVDDTAVEKFSGV
-142 TSPTGIC
+142 STPTGIC

-168 DTGDIGKEGDHWKDT
+168 DRGDIGKEGDHWKDT
-183 TVRFSALPFRAY
+183 SVRFSALPFRAY

-204 DENITDPLLIPDDDG
+204 DENVTDPLLIPDDDG
-219 DVTCATMDTN
+219 DVTCATMDTS
-229 YISGVALGG
+229 YVSGVALGG

-260 DPVSIP
+260 DPVQIP
-266 ISVDF
+266 LDGVAVPLPTISWL
-271 NIPMSPVVT
+271 PTPT
-280 SKYIN
+280 SEN
-285 MNYSSPDAPAV
+285 GG
-296 SNNLYNPSGVGV
+296 LTT
-308 PLVLSGLRG
+308 PLVLTHVNYGADSEATTEGTFAEFWSG
-317 LHDSAGNS
+317 ANS
-325 WVVPDGRKVG
+325 D
-335 ALNRDHNSTPLETM
+335 
-349 RDDDASA
+349 RDDLVILHESRKGEEVDANKGLTLGSA
-356 GAVSGGQIPSNWQF
+356 VN
-370 AKYSDA
+370 
-376 VLSFEGIDHTLPVP
+376 TLPSSADYHP
-390 LNLVALG
+390 LAFANLGV
-397 QTGSAESTSFD
+397 QSSMN

-425 ARGGSRYGELIL
+425 ARGGSRYGELVL

-458 RCPIEVEEVV
+458 RCPIQVEEVV

-481 GAKCQTNDVHADFI
+481 GAKCQTNDVNSDFI

-508 CIRYDHSY
+508 CVRYDHSY

-538 NLGEMPVY
+538 NLGEMPVF
-546 KHQMYASPSTLTA
+546 KHQLYASPSTLTA
-559 DEKGIPP
+559 DDHGIPP

-631 SVANQF
+631 SIANQF

>member
-79 FFVPNRIIWKHWN
+79 FFVPNRIIWKHWK
-92 EFCGENTK
+92 EFCGENTQ

-105 ETKYK
+105 ITKYK
-110 IPAIKPILWRP
+110 IPAIKPILWRA
-121 YKDVDPA
+121 YKDADGA
-128 GGVDDTSVEKFSGV
+128 GGADDTAVEKFAGV

-157 DYLGYPTKIGA
+157 DYLGFPTKIGA
-168 DTGDIGKEGDHWKDT
+168 DTGTIGKEGDHWKDT

-204 DENITDPLLIPDDDG
+204 DENVTDPLLIPDDDG
-219 DVTCATMDTN
+219 DVTCATMDTS
-229 YISGVALGG
+229 YVSGVALGG

-260 DPVSIP
+260 DPVQIP
-266 ISVDF
+266 LDGVAV
-271 NIPMSPVVT
+271 PLPTVT
-280 SKYIN
+280 WLPLKGE
-285 MNYSSPDAPAV
+285 D
-296 SNNLYNPSGVGV
+296 NL
-308 PLVLSGLRG
+308 PLVLTELDPGEADPITSGTFVGKRTQPYGINDSADNRG
-317 LHDSAGNS
+317 LSVGDPVQHHVDGADKTAYAFANLGVNS
-325 WVVPDGRKVG
+325 
-335 ALNRDHNSTPLETM
+335 SM
-349 RDDDASA
+349 
-356 GAVSGGQIPSNWQF
+356 
-370 AKYSDA
+370 
-376 VLSFEGIDHTLPVP
+376 
-390 LNLVALG
+390 
-397 QTGSAESTSFD
+397 D

-417 TQCFLERL
+417 TQCFLEKL
-425 ARGGSRYGELIL
+425 ARGGSRYGELVL

-458 RCPIEVEEVV
+458 RCPIQVQEVV

-481 GAKCQTNDVHADFI
+481 GAKCQTNDVHVDFI

-516 CQGINRSFTRE
+516 CQGVNRSFTRE

-559 DEKGIPP
+559 DATGIPP

-581 NLCTAEM
+581 NMCTGEM

-599 HLAEVYDKPP
+599 HLAEVYDRPP

-625 VIAVDS
+625 VIAVS
-631 SVANQF
+631 SDVSNQF
-637 WADIFVQLTV
+637 WADIFVRLTV

>member
-71 NMYLDTYY
+71 NLYLDTYY
-79 FFVPNRIIWKHWN
+79 FFVPNRIIWKHWK
-92 EFCGENTK
+92 EFCGENTQ

-105 ETKYK
+105 TTKYK
-110 IPAIKPILWRP
+110 IPAIKPILWRA
-121 YKDVDPA
+121 YKDSDSA
-128 GGVDDTSVEKFSGV
+128 GGADDTSVEKFAGV
-142 TSPTGIC
+142 TAPTGIC

-157 DYLGYPTKIGA
+157 DYLGFPTKIGA
-168 DTGDIGKEGDHWKDT
+168 DTGTVGKEGDHWKNT

-219 DVTCATMDTN
+219 DVTCATMDDN
-229 YISGVALGG
+229 YVSAVALGG

-252 CLPAAQKG
+252 CLPEAQKG
-260 DPVSIP
+260 DPVQIP
-266 ISVDF
+266 VDVDF
-271 NIPMSPVVT
+271 VMPMSPVIT
-280 SKYIN
+280 TDKIYGYD
-285 MNYSSPDAPAV
+285 YSAPSAVVDGLNGYLPSGSAVPLYMGKLNSFTKEGDSWHWRNDGIQNLAFGLGMQDVNHQSYHSFPPAV
-296 SNNLYNPSGVGV
+296 HEAGFPGTLTPSY
-308 PLVLSGLRG
+308 S
-317 LHDSAGNS
+317 
-325 WVVPDGRKVG
+325 
-335 ALNRDHNSTPLETM
+335 E
-349 RDDDASA
+349 
-356 GAVSGGQIPSNWQF
+356 PSN
-370 AKYSDA
+370 ASEASGDNPA
-376 VLSFEGIDHTLPVP
+376 VP
-390 LNLVALG
+390 LNLIALG
-397 QTGSAESTSFD
+397 GAGSAKASSFD

-417 TQCFLERL
+417 TQCFLEKL
-425 ARGGSRYGELIL
+425 ARGGSRYGELVL

-458 RCPIEVEEVV
+458 RCPIQVEEVV
-468 NTAQTSQDFLGDV
+468 NTAQSSQDFLGDV

-516 CQGINRSFTRE
+516 CQGVNRSFTRE

-581 NLCTAEM
+581 NMCTGEM

-625 VIAVDS
+625 VIAVSS
-631 SVANQF
+631 SVSNQF

-647 TRAMPMFSI
+647 TRAMPMFSV

>member
-10 QELPKAKVQRSI
+10 QQLPKAKVQRSI
-22 FRQPHDIKT
+22 FRQPHDVKT

-46 LPGDTFQPVTA
+46 LPGDTFQAVSA

-79 FFVPNRIIWKHWN
+79 FFVPNRIIWKHWK
-92 EFCGENTK
+92 EFCGENNQ

-105 ETKYK
+105 TTTYK
-110 IPAIKPILWRP
+110 VPAIKPILWRA
-121 YKDVDPA
+121 YKDTDPA
-128 GGVDDTSVEKFSGV
+128 GGVDDTAVEKFSGV
-142 TSPTGIC
+142 TAPTGIC

-168 DTGDIGKEGDHWKDT
+168 DTGEIGKEGDHWKDT

-204 DENITDPLLIPDDDG
+204 DENVTDPLLIPDDDA
-219 DVTCATMDTN
+219 DVTCATMDSDF
-229 YISGVALGG
+229 ISGVALGG

-260 DPVSIP
+260 NPIQIP
-266 ISVDF
+266 LDG
-271 NIPMSPVVT
+271 VV
-280 SKYIN
+280 
-285 MNYSSPDAPAV
+285 
-296 SNNLYNPSGVGV
+296 V
-308 PLVLSGLRG
+308 PLPTI
-317 LHDSAGNS
+317 S
-325 WVVPDGRKVG
+325 WLPTPGSDGT
-335 ALNRDHNSTPLETM
+335 STPLILTSVNGTERNHYGPLVTHSETASPSQVSIKHEL
-349 RDDDASA
+349 RASDLSIGDTVNHVHDDQYFPYA
-356 GAVSGGQIPSNWQF
+356 F
-370 AKYSDA
+370 A
-376 VLSFEGIDHTLPVP
+376 
-390 LNLVALG
+390 NLGVH
-397 QTGSAESTSFD
+397 SSMD
-408 INQFRLAYV
+408 INSFRLAYV
-417 TQCFLERL
+417 GQCLLERL

-437 SLFGVSNPDSRLQD
+437 SIFGVSNPDARLQD

-458 RCPIEVEEVV
+458 RCPIQVEEVV
-468 NTAQTSQDFLGDV
+468 NTTQSSQDFLGDV
-481 GAKCQTNDVHADFI
+481 GAKCQTNDVHSDFI

-516 CQGINRSFTRE
+516 CQGISRSFTRE
-527 DFLDFY
+527 DIMDFY
-533 NPVFA
+533 NPAFA

-546 KHQMYASPSTLTA
+546 KHQLYASPSTLTA
-559 DEKGIPP
+559 DSNGIPP

-581 NLCTAEM
+581 NLCTGEM
-588 RPNADQTLSQW
+588 RPNADQTLAQW
-599 HLAEVYDKPP
+599 HLAEIYDKPP

-625 VIAVDS
+625 VIAVSS

-647 TRAMPMFSI
+647 TRPMPMFSI